1 MIVVANAGPLTALAQ
16 IGQFELLQKL
26 YGQIRIP
33 VAVQREVVASGGG
46 RAGTEDVATSDWVSV
61 VLVQDHAVVRLLRE
75 RLDAGESEAVAL
87 ALELQ
92 ADLLLIDEARG
103 RRVAETQGLNK
114 TGVIGTLVAA
124 KESGLVPAV
133 TPLLDGLR
141 ARGFHMDE
149 RLYDTARQL
158 AGEI

>member
-1 MIVVANAGPLTALAQ
+1 MIVVANAGPLIALAQ

-92 ADLLLIDEARG
+92 ADLLLIGGAWSSRG
-103 RRVAETQGLNK
+103 RDTRAQQNGCDRN
-114 TGVIGTLVAA
+114 TGG
-124 KESGLVPAV
+124 G
-133 TPLLDGLR
+133 
-141 ARGFHMDE
+141 
-149 RLYDTARQL
+149 
-158 AGEI
+158 

>member
-1 MIVVANAGPLTALAQ
+1 MIVVANAGPLIALAQ

>member
-1 MIVVANAGPLTALAQ
+1 MIVVANAGPLIALAQ

-33 VAVQREVVASGGG
+33 VAVQREVVSSGGG

>member
-1 MIVVANAGPLTALAQ
+1 
-16 IGQFELLQKL
+16 
-26 YGQIRIP
+26 
-33 VAVQREVVASGGG
+33 
-46 RAGTEDVATSDWVSV
+46 
-61 VLVQDHAVVRLLRE
+61 
-75 RLDAGESEAVAL
+75 
-87 ALELQ
+87 
-92 ADLLLIDEARG
+92 
-103 RRVAETQGLNK
+103 VAETQGLNK

>member
-1 MIVVANAGPLTALAQ
+1 MIVVANAGPLIALAQ

-46 RAGTEDVATSDWVSV
+46 RAGAEDVATSDWVSV
-61 VLVQDHAVVRLLRE
+61 VPVQDHAVVRLLRE